1 MLTTPMLGA
10 LIGLALG
17 AIWAFAGFG
26 YMVLAGLLAAAG
38 YLVGLVVRGDV
49 DLNDWIGR

>member
-1 MLTTPMLGA
+1 MLGA

-26 YMVLAGLLAAAG
+26 YMVLAGLLAAVG
-38 YLVGLVVRGDV
+38 YLAGLVLRGDV
-49 DLNDWIGR
+49 DLSDWINR